1 MRRHNKAKKSSFV
14 FRNCPGENVFKCVSE
29 YIFFVKKLT
38 NTHTNN
44 KQKAKKEKN
53 KTKKAKKKEGRRCC
67 WEHFLRKI

>member
-14 FRNCPGENVFKCVSE
+14 LEIAQVKMFSNVYQNIYFLLKNSQ
-29 YIFFVKKLT
+29 
-38 NTHTNN
+38 THTNN

>member
-1 MRRHNKAKKSSFV
+1 MRCHNKGQKSSFV

-38 NTHTNN
+38 NK
-44 KQKAKKEKN
+44 KQ
-53 KTKKAKKKEGRRCC
+53 TKSQKSKKKKERGCC